1 MAVTANLS
9 HRLHQTLGSEAGNEM
24 VDWMNRMDAQRAEL
38 RELNELSFSR
48 IDAGFGELEARL
60 RAELQAGQARTDSS
74 VADLRRDMELGFAR
88 VEMKVEQRTA
98 DIMRWSFAFWVGSV
112 LTITGA
118 LVALSRFLP

>member
-24 VDWMNRMDAQRAEL
+24 VDWMTRMDAQRTEL
-38 RELNELSFSR
+38 RELNELNFSR
-48 IDAGFGELEARL
+48 IAAGFGELEARL
-60 RAELQAGQARTDSS
+60 RAEFQAGQARTDSS

-88 VEMKVEQRTA
+88 LEMKVEQRTA